1 MSWTELAPIIEAAL
15 KATGYVNSVYEGDV
29 YDMWNNTDVPYVSAC
44 YDEVG
49 MPDSGSESIDRYDVL
64 VYVADRL
71 EDDGSNTRHARDFSR
86 AVLKVALAQLR
97 RSEAVLS
104 VGAEPLQPFVQKFAD
119 NLAGYYTTLSIMVRN
134 DIENC

>member
-49 MPDSGSESIDRYDVL
+49 MPDSGSESIDRYDIL
-64 VYVADRL
+64 VHVADRL
-71 EDDGSNTRHARDFSR
+71 EDGGSNTRQARDFSR

-104 VGAEPLQPFVQKFAD
+104 VSAEPLQPFVQKFAD
-119 NLAGYYTTLSIMVRN
+119 NLAGYYTTLSVMVRN

>member
-1 MSWTELAPIIEAAL
+1 
-15 KATGYVNSVYEGDV
+15 
-29 YDMWNNTDVPYVSAC
+29 
-44 YDEVG
+44 
-49 MPDSGSESIDRYDVL
+49 MPDSGSESIDRYDIL

-71 EDDGSNTRHARDFSR
+71 EDDGSNTRQARDFSR

-104 VGAEPLQPFVQKFAD
+104 VSAEPLQPFVQKFAD
-119 NLAGYYTTLSIMVRN
+119 NLAGYYTTLSVMVRN

>member
-49 MPDSGSESIDRYDVL
+49 MPDSGSESIDRYDIL

-71 EDDGSNTRHARDFSR
+71 EDGGSNTRQARDFSR

-104 VGAEPLQPFVQKFAD
+104 VSAEPLQPFAQKFAD
-119 NLAGYYTTLSIMVRN
+119 NLAGYYTTLSVMVRN
-134 DIENC
+134 NIENC

>member
-1 MSWTELAPIIEAAL
+1 MSWTELAPIMEAAL

-29 YDMWNNTDVPYVSAC
+29 YDMWNNTDVPYMSAC

-64 VYVADRL
+64 VFVADRL
-71 EDDGSNTRHARDFSR
+71 EDDGSNTRQARDFSR

-104 VGAEPLQPFVQKFAD
+104 VSAEPLQPFVQKFAD
-119 NLAGYYTTLSIMVRN
+119 NLAGYYTTLSVMVRN